1 MTCQFLFRQ
10 RFRNPSGSF
19 RNPHKKMTPCN
30 LPATLPESFRKLPEL
45 QRNSKTVCNTS
56 GNASGILPEASGTRV
71 IRKLTKMNHFRQSPL
86 FQVTEVIKVT
96 QLKKLSKGFYDGH
109 HIYIYIYILDRIA
122 RQRRASG
129 PTLGPRGLR
138 GTPPW
143 AQGPLQSP
151 RFWDGGAP
159 WAPCALGSPTT
170 TP

>member
-71 IRKLTKMNHFRQSPL
+71 IRKLTKMNHFRPNPL
-86 FQVTEVIKVT
+86 FQVTEVIKLT

-109 HIYIYIYILDRIA
+109 HIYIYIYINSCCVLHQSITNFLQYLSYGSRSSQI
-122 RQRRASG
+122 
-129 PTLGPRGLR
+129 GPREVKVSL
-138 GTPPW
+138 
-143 AQGPLQSP
+143 
-151 RFWDGGAP
+151 GG
-159 WAPCALGSPTT
+159 
-170 TP
+170 

>member
-86 FQVTEVIKVT
+86 FQVTEVIKST

-109 HIYIYIYILDRIA
+109 HMYIISIILYA
-122 RQRRASG
+122 YTVYVYCPVHQSQRPEPFVGNGSSG
-129 PTLGPRGLR
+129 VFIPRW
-138 GTPPW
+138 W
-143 AQGPLQSP
+143 A
-151 RFWDGGAP
+151 
-159 WAPCALGSPTT
+159 
-170 TP
+170 